1 MSELFNQ
8 APKSIDLTDPKGP
21 MGLQDWVAL
30 YPRLPLRTI
39 SLCLW
44 EASHAA
50 QSHGSDEDRNS
61 AVTWLVAER
70 LEELRCAPSQS

>member
-1 MSELFNQ
+1 MSEEFAQ
-8 APKSIDLTDPKGP
+8 PPKIIDLSDPKGP
-21 MGLQDWVAL
+21 MALQDWAAL
-30 YPRLPLRTI
+30 YPTLPLRTI

-50 QSHGSDEDRNS
+50 QSHDEEDQNV

-70 LEELRCAPSQS
+70 LEELRCAPAPS